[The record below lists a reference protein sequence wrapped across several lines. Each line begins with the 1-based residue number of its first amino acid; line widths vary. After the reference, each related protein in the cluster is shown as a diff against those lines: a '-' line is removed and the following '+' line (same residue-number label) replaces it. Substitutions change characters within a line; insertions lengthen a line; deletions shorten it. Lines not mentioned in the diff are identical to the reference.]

1 MEHVITENLIVDV
14 ENEDEEFAL
23 VECPLSPEEGP
34 QDYYSYYAYDKE
46 YRLNSGQRIIRLWV
60 RSLQEY
66 LETLAHLVKNGWTH
80 DIIIKQDQNNWNSW
94 NSLVKTSMFYKK
106 LDNGKC
112 IFTYEDRVNLLSLK
126 YIKSKAKE
134 TDMEFLVATIPID
147 IRVDFKK
154 LEKFRSDL
162 KSMQGYKIRWRKQ
175 DIPKHY
181 EPMVDIIK

>member
-23 VECPLSPEEGP
+23 VECPLSPEASP
-34 QDYYSYYAYDKE
+34 QDYYSYYAYDKKH
-46 YRLNSGQRIIRLWV
+46 RLNSGQRIIRLWV

-80 DIIIKQDQNNWNSW
+80 DIIIKDGTW
-94 NSLVKTSMFYKK
+94 NSLVRDTEFIEVDKETGKK
-106 LDNGKC
+106 QVY
-112 IFTYEDRVNLLSLK
+112 IEDKMTPLTVNKIKRENLLT
-126 YIKSKAKE
+126 E
-134 TDMEFLVATIPID
+134 TLNVVLAVFPID
-147 IRVDFKK
+147 VRVDFKK
-154 LEKFRSDL
+154 LEKFRNDL
-162 KSMQGYKIRWRKQ
+162 KSMPGYKIRWRKQ

>member
-34 QDYYSYYAYDKE
+34 QDYYSYYAYDKK
-46 YRLNSGQRIIRLWV
+46 YRLNSGQRIIRLRV

-80 DIIIKQDQNNWNSW
+80 DIIIKDNKTW
-94 NSLVKTSMFYKK
+94 NSLVRETEFCEVDEGGKK
-106 LDNGKC
+106 HIYIEDKVTPLTVNKIKDAGSLSAILGVFSLD
-112 IFTYEDRVNLLSLK
+112 V
-126 YIKSKAKE
+126 
-134 TDMEFLVATIPID
+134 
-147 IRVDFKK
+147 RVDFKK
-154 LEKFRSDL
+154 LKKFRNDL
-162 KSMQGYKIRWRKQ
+162 KSMPGYKIQWHKQ